1 MYLLNKLTRQSWSH
15 FLLTHEGVRRLLNAN
30 IDNDW
35 HGFLMFLVPSLSPTR
50 EKKTL
55 GPKGPSKWICSKL
68 SSVFASCWIA
78 TCFRHPR
85 SIVLIVSVIERG
97 VIWIRPN
104 PIKLLTV
111 WRFRKGKKG
120 PRPPVVGEKDC
131 PSFLISPRLAS
142 KFFWFEDPSSCCQAT
157 GNDFSPFSDPL
168 DVARNARSKPRK
180 NKRVGDG

>member
-1 MYLLNKLTRQSWSH
+1 M
-15 FLLTHEGVRRLLNAN
+15 
-30 IDNDW
+30 IDM
-35 HGFLMFLVPSLSPTR
+35 GFLFLHCHPPTG

-78 TCFRHPR
+78 SCFGHPR

-120 PRPPVVGEKDC
+120 PRKKIALL
-131 PSFLISPRLAS
+131 FLISPGQLAS
-142 KFFWFEDPSSCCQAT
+142 KILLIWGSKCLLPGDDR
-157 GNDFSPFSDPL
+157 NDFSPFSDPL
-168 DVARNARSKPRK
+168 DVARNARSKPK